1 MTESTITPQQAG
13 FSKVL
18 GSSWAFIKRIPPVYP
33 VFFIIFIV
41 LGILNQS
48 KYQTIPGVMTF
59 LRTAAPLAILA
70 MGEMFVLALGGFDLS
85 VGAIVTFVVLVSSK
99 LLANDPA
106 NAYPAIAFM
115 FGCAVVIGLV
125 NGLVVSFLKVPSFI
139 TTLGMMLLVRGGA
152 LYYVGGAPQ
161 GYLTDNWRAFGRN
174 YIENVPVFGRV
185 PWALIILIVIMGIAY
200 FLFHRTHFGKQ
211 ILAIGDNV
219 RASQLSGV
227 QVKLV
232 RVLTF
237 ILCSVFAVIGGI
249 MIGGYGGVNMTIGE
263 GLEMTSIAGCV
274 VGGIILGGGKGN
286 IFGAIFGAF
295 TLQAIVNL
303 LNLLGLPKPY
313 TDAVQGLLII
323 GAVAYVGL
331 TSMRKR

>member
-1 MTESTITPQQAG
+1 MTESTITPQPAG
-13 FSKVL
+13 FSQVL
-18 GSSWAFIKRIPPVYP
+18 RSIWTGIKKIPPVYP
-33 VFFIIFIV
+33 VFIIIYVV
-41 LGILNQS
+41 LGILNHS
-48 KYQTIPGVMTF
+48 KYQTMIGTMTF
-59 LRTAAPLAILA
+59 LRTAAPLAVLA
-70 MGEMFVLALGGFDLS
+70 IGEMFVLALGGFDLS

-106 NAYPAIAFM
+106 NATSTILIMLGF
-115 FGCAVVIGLV
+115 AVLIGLV
-125 NGLVVSFLKVPSFI
+125 NGLVVSYLKVPSFI
-139 TTLGMMLLVRGGA
+139 ATLGMMLLVRGGA
-152 LYYVGGAPQ
+152 LYWVGGAPQ

-174 YIENVPVFGRV
+174 YIQNVPLFGRI
-185 PWALIILIVIMGIAY
+185 PYALIILIVITVIAY
-200 FLFHRTHFGKQ
+200 FLFNRTHFGKQ

-227 QVKLV
+227 RVKLV

-237 ILCSVFAVIGGI
+237 IICSVFAVIGGI
-249 MIGGYGGVNMTIGE
+249 MIGGYGGVNVTIGE

-274 VGGIILGGGKGN
+274 VGGILLGGGKGTVL
-286 IFGAIFGAF
+286 GAMFGAF

-331 TSMRKR
+331 TTMRKR

>member
-1 MTESTITPQQAG
+1 MTESTITPQAG
-13 FSKVL
+13 SSKTL
-18 GSSWAFIKRIPPVYP
+18 GSIWAGIKKISPVYP
-33 VFFIIFIV
+33 VFIIIFIV
-41 LGILNQS
+41 LGLLNHS
-48 KYQTIPGVMTF
+48 KYQTMPGIMTF

-70 MGEMFVLALGGFDLS
+70 IGEMFVLALGGFDLS

-99 LLANDPA
+99 LLANDPK
-106 NAYPAIAFM
+106 NAFPAIMIMLGF
-115 FGCAVVIGLV
+115 AVAIGLV
-125 NGLVVSFLKVPSFI
+125 NGLVVNYLRVPSFI
-139 TTLGMMLLVRGGA
+139 ATLGMMLLVRGGA
-152 LYYVGGAPQ
+152 LYWVGGAPQ
-161 GYLTDNWRAFGRN
+161 GYLTENWRAFGRN
-174 YIENVPVFGRV
+174 YIEKVPLFGRV
-185 PWALIILIVIMGIAY
+185 PYALIILIVITIVAY
-200 FLFHRTHFGKQ
+200 YLFHRTHFGKQ

-227 QVKLV
+227 RVRLV

-237 ILCSVFAVIGGI
+237 IICSVLAVIAGI
-249 MIGGYGGVNMTIGE
+249 MIGGYGGVNVTIGE

-274 VGGIILGGGKGN
+274 VGGVLLGGGKGSVL
-286 IFGAIFGAF
+286 GAIFGAF